1 MRRRLYPPVIC
12 VSCIATLLAGLCLA
26 PRTFAGP
33 IYPGTTWT
41 IVRPDDHNWA
51 SGKLNDAWLYA
62 KAIGSGAVMI
72 VDDGVVVGQWGAVDR
87 KWPCYAIRKGF
98 LNALCGIAVAEGQI
112 DLQKS
117 LDQLGIDDLPPS
129 LSSQEKQAS
138 VLDLLKNRSGI
149 YHPAASDTSE
159 MKAHR
164 PKRGSQAPGTFW
176 LGNNWDINALGTI
189 YEQATRWSVFAG
201 FERLVA
207 FPLQMQDFD
216 VAHDTRYFR
225 EPISLHP
232 ADFFQMSSR
241 DLARFG
247 LLYLRHGT
255 WAGNKQIVPTNWV
268 DQSIHP
274 YSQVGTMG
282 GFGYLWWTA
291 LNGDFIPFVDLGD
304 DAFGLEGSHGHYL
317 IIAPALNL
325 VIVHRSADDSG
336 FQDVTQAEFGHLLEL
351 ILSARTNTPITT
363 EVPGA
368 RDADPRF
375 APIVQKAV
383 ENALD
388 GKLDASA
395 YSPNLAAKLTETP
408 AWKRILQFRETT
420 QGHALDLL
428 RIYRIANYANESYY
442 YVEALA
448 GNHPLAIRCG
458 LNVRGQIVYIS
469 TIE

>member
-1 MRRRLYPPVIC
+1 MRRRFDRSAFF
-12 VSCIATLLAGLCLA
+12 VSFIATLVAGLSLS
-26 PRTFAGP
+26 PRTIAGP
-33 IYPGTTWT
+33 AYPGGTWT
-41 IVRPDDHNWA
+41 SVKPEDHNWS

-62 KAIGSGAVMI
+62 QAIGSGAVII
-72 VDDGVVVGQWGAVDR
+72 VDDGVVVDQWGPVDR
-87 KWPCYAIRKGF
+87 KWPCYAFRKGF
-98 LNALCGIAVAEGQI
+98 LSALCGIAVAEGQI

-129 LSSQEKQAS
+129 LSAQEKQAS

-149 YHPAASDTSE
+149 YHPAASDTAE

-164 PKRGSQAPGTFW
+164 PKRGSHAPGTFW
-176 LGNNWDINALGTI
+176 VGNNWDINALGTI
-189 YEQATRWSVFAG
+189 YEQAARWSVFAG
-201 FERLVA
+201 FDRLVA

-216 VAHDTRYFR
+216 AAHDTRYFR

-255 WAGNKQIVPTNWV
+255 WAGNKQIIPAAWV

-274 YSQVGTMG
+274 YSQVGSMG

-317 IIAPALNL
+317 VIAPALNL
-325 VIVHRSADDSG
+325 VVVHRSADDSG
-336 FQDVTQAEFGHLLEL
+336 SQLVTQAEFGHLLEL
-351 ILSARTNTPITT
+351 ILSARTNTPITP
-363 EVPGA
+363 EVPGE
-368 RDADPRF
+368 RDANPRF
-375 APIVQKAV
+375 APIVLKAV

-395 YSPNLAAKLTETP
+395 YSPTLAAKLTETP
-408 AWKRILQFRETT
+408 AWKRILEFRETT
-420 QGHALDLL
+420 RGHSLDLL
-428 RIYRIANYANESYY
+428 RIYRIANYAKESYY
-442 YVEALA
+442 YLEALA

-458 LNVRGQIVYIS
+458 LNDLGQIVYIS